1 MFQKTLKAVVITIL
15 SLATSSLQAQQEV
28 AAWTPAQVQKLLE
41 QRIDVEKQGVGIVVG
56 LIDANGSQVIGHGSL
71 RKSNPTAKPDGNTV
85 FEIGSVTKV
94 FTSLL
99 LADMVV
105 RGEVALNDPASKY
118 LPKTVTLPTREGREI
133 TLLDLATH
141 RSALPRIPTNLSPKD
156 GQNPYADY
164 TVDQMYAFLS
174 GCKLTGNIGD
184 KVDYS
189 NLGVGLLG
197 HILSLRA
204 GTDFETLIATRICK
218 PLEMTTTSI
227 ALTPDML
234 KRLAT
239 GHDGSGNEA
248 KNWDIPTLAGAG
260 AIRSTVGDMLRF
272 VEANMGKKKT
282 SLSDAMTEQ
291 QVTRS
296 AAESPN
302 LSIGL
307 GWFKLAGFGS
317 EIAWHNGQ
325 TGGYHSFIG
334 FDQKRG
340 VGVVVLS
347 NAAHDIDDLGLH
359 LLDRRYPLKKATK
372 QRTPIQV
379 DSKILESYVG
389 QYELAPTFVISI
401 TKEGEQLMLQATGQ
415 PKSEIYAESET
426 KFFLK
431 VVDAQVSFVK
441 DEKGTVTQLILHQ
454 GGANQPAKKVDK

>member
-1 MFQKTLKAVVITIL
+1 MFQKTLKALVITIL
-15 SLATSSLQAQQEV
+15 SLATSSLQAQREA

-41 QRIDVEKQGVGIVVG
+41 QRIDVEKQGVGILVG
-56 LIDANGSQVIGHGSL
+56 LIDSNGSQVIGHGSL
-71 RKSNPTAKPDGNTV
+71 RKSNPTTKPDGNTV

-118 LPKTVTLPTREGREI
+118 LPTAVTLPTREGREI
-133 TLLDLATH
+133 TLMDLATH

-174 GCKLTGNIGD
+174 GCNLTGNIGD

-234 KRLAT
+234 KRLAP
-239 GHDGSGNEA
+239 GHDDSGNEV
-248 KNWDIPTLAGAG
+248 KNWDILTLAGAG

-272 VEANMGKKKT
+272 VEANIGKKKT

-296 AAESPN
+296 AAESPS

-317 EIAWHNGQ
+317 EIVWHNGQ

-334 FDQKRG
+334 FDPKRG

-347 NAAHDIDDLGLH
+347 NAALDIDDLGFH
-359 LLDRRYPLKKATK
+359 LLDNRYPLKKANK
-372 QRTPIQV
+372 QRTAIQM

-389 QYELAPTFVISI
+389 QYELVPTFVISI

-415 PKSEIYAESET
+415 PKFEVFAESET

-454 GGANQPAKKVDK
+454 GGANQPAKKRTP